1 MTLIMQALLKAQITP
16 EEFMAIRNAYDEHGA
31 MMKDVNHAISGL
43 DIIKFDNLFLTSA
56 KYIKKAGINPALMF
70 SVFVVAVR

>member
-43 DIIKFDNLFLTSA
+43 DIIKFDNLFDFS
-56 KYIKKAGINPALMF
+56 KVHKK
-70 SVFVVAVR
+70 SRD